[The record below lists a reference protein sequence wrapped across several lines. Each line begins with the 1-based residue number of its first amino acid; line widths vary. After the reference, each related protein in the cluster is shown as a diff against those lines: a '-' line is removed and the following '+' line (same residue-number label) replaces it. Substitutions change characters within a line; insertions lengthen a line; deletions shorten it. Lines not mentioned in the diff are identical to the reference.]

1 MLSQHKPIVCYY
13 IIVGDLYLSYLTILK
28 TSWVLLLVRMAIIA
42 ARLIFG
48 LVGVL
53 AYIPIA
59 HLNPTDKPKFM
70 AELISTSTFHGSM
83 IGLFL
88 AWFITASA
96 VLALTDRYFA
106 IVVMVAAFIFYVLGT
121 KKEQQ
126 GRQNQEDKEV
136 RVVSV

>member
-1 MLSQHKPIVCYY
+1 
-13 IIVGDLYLSYLTILK
+13 
-28 TSWVLLLVRMAIIA
+28 
-42 ARLIFG
+42 
-48 LVGVL
+48 
-53 AYIPIA
+53 
-59 HLNPTDKPKFM
+59 M
-70 AELISTSTFHGSM
+70 AELMSTLTFHDSI

-106 IVVMVAAFIFYVLGT
+106 IVVMVATFVFYVLGT

-126 GRQNQEDKEV
+126 GRQNQEEKDV